1 MPDVPLSVVDK
12 EVFKLLNDYNVS
24 FSKKKKS
31 ASQYQKNDG
40 YSKQQSVYPR
50 QISCK
55 GHVFFLAQLHVLV
68 LVFDVSSTK
77 IDNRLQRATTLYKLL
92 GKA

>member
-24 FSKKKKS
+24 FSKKKS

-55 GHVFFLAQLHVLV
+55 GHVFFP
-68 LVFDVSSTK
+68 
-77 IDNRLQRATTLYKLL
+77 RTTTCTCAGL
-92 GKA
+92 

>member
-1 MPDVPLSVVDK
+1 MTIMFPFRK
-12 EVFKLLNDYNVS
+12 KNRHLNTRKMTGILNS
-24 FSKKKKS
+24 NQFIHAKS
-31 ASQYQKNDG
+31 LA
-40 YSKQQSVYPR
+40 
-50 QISCK
+50 K
-55 GHVFFLAQLHVLV
+55 GTFFFLAQLHVLV